1 VSADPRTRPAIGALR
16 RQRAEQTART
26 EDRPDGPSVA
36 PTLTPASEAPAAPVA
51 TSLEDAAVGRP
62 PDRDTLVEAWGDLLL
77 RSLPARAKAL
87 YSSGRF
93 TSVEGSSAVFAL
105 PGVGYL
111 RRCEEVRPLVEQ
123 ALTTHFGTPL
133 SLRLVVDEPGEAE
146 GHPSAPAGARSA
158 GADPADLGDDDF
170 DPEDPG
176 EPIEVES
183 LVRSRLLE
191 AFPGAEEV
199 TS

>member
-1 VSADPRTRPAIGALR
+1 
-16 RQRAEQTART
+16 
-26 EDRPDGPSVA
+26 
-36 PTLTPASEAPAAPVA
+36 VA
-51 TSLEDAAVGRP
+51 TSVEDAAGGRA
-62 PDRDTLVEAWGDLLL
+62 PDRDTLVEAWGD
-77 RSLPARAKAL
+77 RIFGSLPARAKAL
-87 YSSGRF
+87 YGSGRF
-93 TSVEGSSAVFAL
+93 ISVEGSTAVFAL
-105 PGVGYL
+105 PGQGYL

-123 ALTTHFGTPL
+123 ALTSHFGTPL

-146 GHPSAPAGARSA
+146 RHESAPAGARSA
-158 GADPADLGDDDF
+158 GVDPADLGDDDF

-183 LVRSRLLE
+183 LVHSRLLE